1 MNEKETWAGTATVL
15 LGELENA
22 AGKLRI
28 DTVKDK
34 SWPKGA
40 NVLSRRLTE
49 IKVDLESAG
58 ISISTTENTKTKTKT
73 IVLCK
78 IQPEQPEQPDGQKS
92 RLKFIYSSGAT
103 ESSNKV
109 LPDKSSA
116 KTPQIGAQKHDSD
129 DSGDSGCFFKGLR
142 QKRSLHMNT

>member
-40 NVLSRRLTE
+40 SVLSRRLTE

-73 IVLCK
+73 IVLCN
-78 IQPEQPEQPDGQKS
+78 IPPEQPDGQ
-92 RLKFIYSSGAT
+92 
-103 ESSNKV
+103 NHV
-109 LPDKSSA
+109 
-116 KTPQIGAQKHDSD
+116 
-129 DSGDSGCFFKGLR
+129 
-142 QKRSLHMNT
+142 